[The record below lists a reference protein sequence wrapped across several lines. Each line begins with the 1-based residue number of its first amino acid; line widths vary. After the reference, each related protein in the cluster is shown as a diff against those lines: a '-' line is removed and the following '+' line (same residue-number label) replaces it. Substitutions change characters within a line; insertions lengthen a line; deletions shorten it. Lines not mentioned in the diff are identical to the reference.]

1 MVKILVL
8 FFNMM
13 CIKEMMNKILEK
25 LVYFLVV
32 IFEIYYF

>member
-13 CIKEMMNKILEK
+13 CIKEMTNKILEK